1 MNSVERKPYVIY
13 MAEVIYSNISIII
26 KKNPKIQT
34 KDAINKFIE
43 TDTFNKLSEGKLH
56 NNWLN
61 ELKDN
66 NYIDSETGNK
76 IPQET
81 LDLLEIQREATIKQ
95 LIKIPKLYEAKN
107 NTMIEPSNRAY
118 QFIWRMCESYELWCK
133 ESNQKELLPLN
144 ILD

>member
-1 MNSVERKPYVIY
+1 MNSDERKPYMIY

-26 KKNPKIQT
+26 KKNPKIQI

-95 LIKIPKLYEAKN
+95 LIKIPKSYKTKN